1 MGELLALWIAADHPW
16 KPSTLVGYRSTARAL
31 VADELA
37 DRRVSSLA
45 PADVRVAMRRW
56 AAEDAGPAV
65 VAGRFRALR
74 AALGWAYDE
83 RVIDSH
89 PLRQM
94 RGPGRSTP
102 RRPLTDDDVHALLLT
117 ASTRL
122 LEAEANDNGTPASQR
137 RRHAAELD
145 LLLLRLAADTGARR
159 GELVALRVDD
169 LQGRVL
175 RIERAV
181 SAETL
186 TTPKSGHGR
195 VLTVGAGT
203 AALWEHLTARW
214 QRELVEPIGPWLFSR
229 DLSHHL
235 RLGATTLGHRFAR
248 LRLAAGVQDAT
259 LHRLRHNVATFL
271 VARGEIL
278 QAQSR
283 LGHADAATTLREYA
297 YALPLTDAPV
307 ADALEQHLLQP
318 ADPDRPCD
326 DGGAHEATNPRR
338 R

>member
-1 MGELLALWIAADHPW
+1 
-16 KPSTLVGYRSTARAL
+16 
-31 VADELA
+31 
-37 DRRVSSLA
+37 
-45 PADVRVAMRRW
+45 
-56 AAEDAGPAV
+56 
-65 VAGRFRALR
+65 
-74 AALGWAYDE
+74 
-83 RVIDSH
+83 
-89 PLRQM
+89 M

-102 RRPLTDDDVHALLLT
+102 RRPLTGDDVHALLLT
-117 ASTRL
+117 ATARL
-122 LEAEANDNGTPASQR
+122 LEAEPNHVGTPAGDR
-137 RRHAAELD
+137 RRHRAELD

-159 GELVALRVDD
+159 GELAALRVDD

-203 AALWEHLTARW
+203 AALWEQLTGRW
-214 QRELVEPIGPWLFSR
+214 RQELAEPLGPWLFSR

-235 RLGATTLGHRFAR
+235 RLGATTLGHRFALR
-248 LRLAAGVQDAT
+248 RLAAGMHDAT

-271 VARGEIL
+271 MARGEIL
-278 QAQSR
+278 QARAR

-307 ADALEQHLLQP
+307 ADALEQHLLQL
-318 ADPDRPCD
+318 AEPDLPCD
-326 DGGAHEATNPRR
+326 DGKAHQATDTRR